1 MQVSVRI
8 HDDDEDTEDDH
19 KMIDHVFR
27 GAHALLS
34 GHDDSSPGQIKS
46 DHRIL

>member
-8 HDDDEDTEDDH
+8 HDDDEDTEDPH
-19 KMIDHVFR
+19 KMIDH
-27 GAHALLS
+27 ALLS
-34 GHDDSSPGQIKS
+34 GPDDSSPGQIKS